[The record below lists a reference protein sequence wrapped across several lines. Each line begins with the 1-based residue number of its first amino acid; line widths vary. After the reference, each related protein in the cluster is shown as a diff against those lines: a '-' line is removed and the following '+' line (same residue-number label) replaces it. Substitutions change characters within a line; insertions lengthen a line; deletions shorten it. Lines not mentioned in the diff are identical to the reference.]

1 MTDATEDTQER
12 PGPGGVLRSTRE
24 AHGYTLQDMA
34 DALNLT
40 VRVVRDIEDERWERL
55 PATTFAKGYLRAYAK
70 LLGLDGDALIDSCE
84 ALRSPDRLVQPA
96 SRPALPE
103 PRGLAEWA
111 ARQPGAVLSGAV
123 VAAVCVV
130 LVVLYLVWPD
140 GGAETVL
147 PPPAIARS
155 EPALVAPRPEAARV
169 APRPQPASE
178 APRPEPA
185 RAADDTRREAPEVE
199 GPGVEAPV
207 RAAPAADVDAA
218 GLAPGAPDA
227 VAPEITPTVATAVT
241 GQSTGMAAESESTI
255 LETATAAP
263 PPRPPQSLVRRI
275 SPEGDD
281 RVDFEFTEDCWVEVA
296 DAGGRNYADLS
307 RAGDTLVLVGQAP
320 FRIRLGYGPGASVAF
335 NGEQVA
341 LAPYTRRNVTSLVLA
356 PPESLDP

>member
-1 MTDATEDTQER
+1 VTDATEDTQER

-155 EPALVAPRPEAARV
+155 EPDRRPHEWRRVHSRRPRHRGPHRREQRMTRDVRRPRSRARV
-169 APRPQPASE
+169 WRLPCERRRPQTSMQ
-178 APRPEPA
+178 
-185 RAADDTRREAPEVE
+185 
-199 GPGVEAPV
+199 PG
-207 RAAPAADVDAA
+207 
-218 GLAPGAPDA
+218 
-227 VAPEITPTVATAVT
+227 
-241 GQSTGMAAESESTI
+241 S
-255 LETATAAP
+255 
-263 PPRPPQSLVRRI
+263 
-275 SPEGDD
+275 
-281 RVDFEFTEDCWVEVA
+281 
-296 DAGGRNYADLS
+296 
-307 RAGDTLVLVGQAP
+307 
-320 FRIRLGYGPGASVAF
+320 RLGLPTPS
-335 NGEQVA
+335 
-341 LAPYTRRNVTSLVLA
+341 RRRSRPQLRRR
-356 PPESLDP
+356 